1 MACCTRYLRANLLVL
16 RHLHGHV
23 SNDAAH
29 VSELSHS
36 PHRMHM
42 RHVCLHMHE
51 SHCICFEQ
59 DEHKSKDIQHAQE
72 LHSGDVSAAWS
83 PGSFEKRITFS
94 AASLPFKKSCSCN
107 YCNYHMYPHVL
118 VTLISATC
126 HDLFNMFCLCLAFA
140 CQMPQHYMH
149 DVTMGSSPMPSIYM
163 YVFQPECHTHLGISQ
178 LCLTALCIIH
188 WVSIWVL

>member
-1 MACCTRYLRANLLVL
+1 M
-16 RHLHGHV
+16 

-83 PGSFEKRITFS
+83 PGSFEKRITF
-94 AASLPFKKSCSCN
+94 
-107 YCNYHMYPHVL
+107 
-118 VTLISATC
+118 
-126 HDLFNMFCLCLAFA
+126 
-140 CQMPQHYMH
+140 
-149 DVTMGSSPMPSIYM
+149 
-163 YVFQPECHTHLGISQ
+163 
-178 LCLTALCIIH
+178 
-188 WVSIWVL
+188 